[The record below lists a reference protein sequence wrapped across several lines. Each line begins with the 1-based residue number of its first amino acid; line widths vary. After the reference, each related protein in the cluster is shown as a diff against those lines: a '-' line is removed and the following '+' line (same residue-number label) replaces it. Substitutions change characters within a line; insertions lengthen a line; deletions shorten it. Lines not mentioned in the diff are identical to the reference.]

1 MGLGGLINS
10 VKNKAAEIY
19 HGGENLVKNTVK
31 TAEKVATNPL
41 PTVKQFNSAAENMT
55 SRFLGSDPVSSVTRT
70 VANTVAPIVPP
81 IVPPIPSPVRNFV
94 QKAAEVGGNLVE
106 RGNDFIN
113 GAKEVGKNI
122 INRAIDS
129 GRSIVN
135 GFVEGTT
142 GFFRSIGEGLLQT
155 GKGVLQ
161 TLNPAPLGKLFTGD
175 FSGAFNDFKNNF
187 TDGLKNIGGGVIKA
201 TVQSVVDT
209 GVVALSSGVS
219 AIQTMLGI
227 ETPSRALTAQETSE
241 LRKVYGDSID
251 YSQIRIKEGNLG
263 LANGLAPHT
272 VGNTIYIPPGWLDPN
287 NQTQRN
293 DLLTHEAAHVWQ
305 YQNGGTDYIG
315 ESLWNQAIGAISGG
329 SRDAAYEFE
338 TPIRNGKSWAELNPE
353 QQAHLIE
360 EAYNQGLFDDPN
372 KRFVYNGNDYTD
384 YVRNAI
390 TEMRNGRGA
399 S

>member
-1 MGLGGLINS
+1 MGLGGLIDS
-10 VKNKAAEIY
+10 VKNKAVEIY

-55 SRFLGSDPVSSVTRT
+55 SRFLGSDPVSGITRT
-70 VANTVAPIVPP
+70 VANSIVPIVPP
-81 IVPPIPSPVRNFV
+81 IIPTASSPVRNFL
-94 QKAAEVGGNLVE
+94 QKAGEIGGNIL
-106 RGNDFIN
+106 D
-113 GAKEVGKNI
+113 
-122 INRAIDS
+122 RAIDS
-129 GRSIVN
+129 GRSLVN
-135 GFVEGTT
+135 GTVEGTT
-142 GFFRSIGEGLLQT
+142 GFVRSVGEGLFQT
-155 GKGVLQ
+155 GKGILQ

-187 TDGLKNIGGGVIKA
+187 TDGIRNIGGGIVKA
-201 TVQSVVDT
+201 TVQSIFDT

-227 ETPSRALTAQETSE
+227 ETPSRALTEHETAE

-293 DLLTHEAAHVWQ
+293 DLLAHEAAHVWQ

-360 EAYNQGLFDDPN
+360 EAYHQGLFDDPN

-399 S
+399 P

>member
-31 TAEKVATNPL
+31 TAEKVAANPL
-41 PTVKQFNSAAENMT
+41 PTVKQFNSVAENMT
-55 SRFLGSDPVSSVTRT
+55 SRFLGSDPVSSITRT
-70 VANTVAPIVPP
+70 AANTIVPIVPP
-81 IVPPIPSPVRNFV
+81 IVPPIPSPVKNFL
-94 QKAAEVGGNLVE
+94 QKAGETGGNIL
-106 RGNDFIN
+106 
-113 GAKEVGKNI
+113 
-122 INRAIDS
+122 NRAIDS

-135 GFVEGTT
+135 GTVEGTT

-187 TDGLKNIGGGVIKA
+187 TDGLKNIGGGVVKA

-251 YSQIRIKEGNLG
+251 YSQIRVKEGNLG

-293 DLLTHEAAHVWQ
+293 DLLAHEAAHVWQ

-315 ESLWNQAIGAISGG
+315 ESLWNQAKGWLSGQ
-329 SRDAAYEFE
+329 SRNAAYEFE

-353 QQAHLIE
+353 QQAHLLE

-399 S
+399 P

>member
-31 TAEKVATNPL
+31 TAEKVAANPL
-41 PTVKQFNSAAENMT
+41 PTVKQFNSVAENMT
-55 SRFLGSDPVSSVTRT
+55 SRFLGSDPVSGITRT
-70 VANTVAPIVPP
+70 VANTIVPIVPP
-81 IVPPIPSPVRNFV
+81 IVPTASSPVRNFL
-94 QKAAEVGGNLVE
+94 QKAGEIGGNIL
-106 RGNDFIN
+106 
-113 GAKEVGKNI
+113 
-122 INRAIDS
+122 NRAIDS

-135 GFVEGTT
+135 GTVEGTT

-187 TDGLKNIGGGVIKA
+187 TDGLKNIGGGVVKA

-209 GVVALSSGVS
+209 GIVALSSGVS

-293 DLLTHEAAHVWQ
+293 DLLAHEAAHVWQ

-353 QQAHLIE
+353 QQAHLLE
-360 EAYNQGLFDDPN
+360 EAYHQGLFDDPN

-399 S
+399 P